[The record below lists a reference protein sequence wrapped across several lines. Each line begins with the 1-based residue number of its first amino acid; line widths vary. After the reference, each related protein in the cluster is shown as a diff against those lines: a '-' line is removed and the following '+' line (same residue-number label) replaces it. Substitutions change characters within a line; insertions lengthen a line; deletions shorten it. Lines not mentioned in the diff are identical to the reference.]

1 MLNATPLFAF
11 STDDKITKRLCM
23 AQLSQQK
30 LGTHEE
36 IARAFH
42 CSRNTVH
49 RTCKAYMK
57 AGLPG
62 LILEKTGPKTKRTS
76 AGLVSKIIKLRK
88 AEETIRFIGTEL
100 GVSKSKVHSVC
111 KEHGLIEEQKQ
122 KELDLKPQRTTAAPA
137 SQPKETEAAKAI
149 ESPARKTNETGCPG
163 PVSDDGL
170 MEDASEEEIS
180 AYPVPTLMNETEVEP
195 GEAAPPRSLERVL
208 ASCGKLGLPE
218 VEAEFVSGSEVPA
231 AGSLLGMAFLTE
243 EGSLEVARKVYGRL
257 SNGFYGL
264 RNTVLTLFLGALL
277 RVKTVDAFQHGT
289 PHLSGRLI
297 GLDRLPETRTISRKL
312 KEIAQRKLGREFME
326 ERAKR
331 HIEANKDVCALLYID
346 GHVRVYHGKRKVRKH
361 MVNRMGRC
369 KKSIVD
375 YWVHDGN
382 GAPILKIDGDYNDS
396 VQRIVKDELGEIH
409 AWVGKDQW
417 LTVIVDREA
426 WSPQLFDHLRSEQ
439 VYIVTY
445 RKNRNADYPASEFT
459 KTVVLPKRPKGK
471 PKKLQVRDQSVTI
484 SNMEFRSVAFLQ
496 DDRQVEIILTDKER
510 PVEKVIHDIANRWCQ
525 ENDFKYRRHQS
536 SLDRIRSYAFEPV
549 PADQKILNPA
559 HTQLDKQVKQAE
571 KILSRLMLARS
582 DKKKKSP
589 KPEEVRTARKELND
603 LQKQRRAVGMKIRV
617 GDLPEDE
624 RPELQ
629 VPEKK
634 LFFDVIEMAADSI
647 ERRLLGMLAS
657 HYKQHRKD
665 GRELLRQIFNNT
677 GDLHVENGCV
687 TVRLNYLASPNQTQ
701 AMEGLCNDIN
711 HLNPKF
717 PESDIRL
724 RFDVHPHPDHEM

>member
-1 MLNATPLFAF
+1 LEPDKEQPFLFDLGEDENWKRVGNSIYVRQGAEGWIVMLNATPLFVF
-11 STDDKITKRLCM
+11 STDDKTTKRLCM

-36 IARAFH
+36 IASAFH

-49 RTCKAYMK
+49 RACKAYMK

-62 LILEKTGPKTKRTS
+62 LILEKTGPKTKRTP

-88 AEETIRFIGTEL
+88 EGETFRAIQEEL
-100 GVSKSKVHSVC
+100 GVCIAQAYNIC
-111 KEHGLIEEQKQ
+111 KENGLVDEQKQ
-122 KELDLKPQRTTAAPA
+122 KELDLKQEKTAAVPA
-137 SQPKETEAAKAI
+137 SQPRETEAAKAI
-149 ESPARKTNETGCPG
+149 ESPARKTQERRA

-170 MEDASEEEIS
+170 MEDATEEEIS
-180 AYPVPTLMNETEVEP
+180 SAPMPAFMNETEVEP

-218 VEAEFVSGSEVPA
+218 VEAEFVSGSEVPS

-297 GLDRLPETRTISRKL
+297 GLGRLPETRTISRKL
-312 KEIAQRKLGREFME
+312 KEIAQRKLGRKFME

-409 AWVGKDQW
+409 AWVGQDQW
-417 LTVIVDREA
+417 LTVIVDREV

-471 PKKLQVRDQSVTI
+471 PKKLQVRDQST
-484 SNMEFRSVAFLQ
+484 
-496 DDRQVEIILTDKER
+496 
-510 PVEKVIHDIANRWCQ
+510 
-525 ENDFKYRRHQS
+525 
-536 SLDRIRSYAFEPV
+536 
-549 PADQKILNPA
+549 
-559 HTQLDKQVKQAE
+559 
-571 KILSRLMLARS
+571 
-582 DKKKKSP
+582 
-589 KPEEVRTARKELND
+589 
-603 LQKQRRAVGMKIRV
+603 
-617 GDLPEDE
+617 
-624 RPELQ
+624 
-629 VPEKK
+629 
-634 LFFDVIEMAADSI
+634 
-647 ERRLLGMLAS
+647 
-657 HYKQHRKD
+657 
-665 GRELLRQIFNNT
+665 
-677 GDLHVENGCV
+677 
-687 TVRLNYLASPNQTQ
+687 PN
-701 AMEGLCNDIN
+701 
-711 HLNPKF
+711 
-717 PESDIRL
+717 
-724 RFDVHPHPDHEM
+724 